1 MPKNLLFRRLTVLTL
16 VGLFLVGLPL
26 TVAAGSKQMEQS
38 IYVGPDEIID
48 GNFIK
53 AGNVIDIN
61 GSVNGDVIVAGNSI
75 TIAGAVAGDVIAAGN
90 SITITGPVGGSVRVA
105 GSTVQIGGHVS
116 HNVWAVGSTV
126 ALGSESAVGWD
137 VYAAGGSVEVRGPVG
152 GNLWVGAGTVVIANE
167 IGKDVTASVD
177 QEGTV
182 VLYPTAVVNG
192 NLTYRAASDQQLVV
206 REGAT
211 VAGKTT
217 RQPLPAG
224 TSPAGRAWLGTAYL
238 FWKLV
243 SLFGLLVIGLV
254 LLTLAPKK
262 LLEINQEMVK
272 RPWPS
277 LGWGAVYLIVTP
289 VAVVLLL
296 LTIIG
301 IPLALIIL
309 ALYGISLCVSKVLA
323 GFTLGLLL
331 VTQTGKAAYKGSL
344 VWPLALGLVIITLLS
359 MIPFLGWAVKLLL
372 VLWALGAL
380 MAVKK
385 RTLKE
390 FR

>member
-1 MPKNLLFRRLTVLTL
+1 MPKELLFKRFAALTL

-26 TVAAGSKQMEQS
+26 TVAAGSRQMEQS

-53 AGNVIDIN
+53 AGNIIDIN

-75 TIAGAVAGDVIAAGN
+75 RISGAVAGDVIAAGN
-90 SITITGPVGGSVRVA
+90 SITITGPVSGSVRVA
-105 GSTVQIGGHVS
+105 GSTVQINGRVE

-126 ALGSESAVGWD
+126 ALGSESSVGWD
-137 VYAAGGSVEVRGPVG
+137 VYTAGGSVEVRGPLG
-152 GNLWVGAGTVVIANE
+152 GNLWVGAGTVVVASE
-167 IGKDVTASVD
+167 IGKAVTASVD
-177 QEGTV
+177 KEGTV
-182 VLYPTAVVNG
+182 VLYPTAVVKG

-206 REGAT
+206 KEGAT
-211 VAGKTT
+211 VSGETT
-217 RQPLPAG
+217 RQPLPVSGQNAKHL
-224 TSPAGRAWLGTAYL
+224 LGAAYF
-238 FWKLV
+238 FWKIV
-243 SLFGLLVIGLV
+243 GLFGLLVIGLV
-254 LLTLAPKK
+254 LLALAPKK

-277 LGWGAVYLIVTP
+277 LGWGAVYFIVTP
-289 VAVVLLL
+289 VVVVLLL
-296 LTIIG
+296 VTLIG

-323 GFTLGLLL
+323 GFTLGMLL

-344 VWPLALGLVIITLLS
+344 VWPLALGLVAVTLLS
-359 MIPFLGWAVKLLL
+359 MIPFLGWAIKFIL

-380 MAVKK
+380 VEVKK